1 MEEIRNHNYLENVI
15 KNNIN
20 NAKSEILIAVN
31 YIKYILYLDRLI
43 GFVGLL
49 KNANNKGVSIII
61 LYSELDEL
69 ALNTKSRAGKKTT
82 ATTSCYFLQILK
94 NLPMLKMLE
103 DYMEM

>member
-1 MEEIRNHNYLENVI
+1 MEEIRDHNYLENVI

-61 LYSELDEL
+61 LYSELV
-69 ALNTKSRAGKKTT
+69 
-82 ATTSCYFLQILK
+82 
-94 NLPMLKMLE
+94 
-103 DYMEM
+103 

>member
-1 MEEIRNHNYLENVI
+1 MEEIRDHNYLENVI

-69 ALNTKSRAGKKTT
+69 ALNNESETGEKTT
-82 ATTSCYFLQILK
+82 IATTVFYRILK
-94 NLPMLKMLE
+94 NLPMLKALE
-103 DYMEM
+103 DCMEM